1 MKRILLLP
9 VMLLSLVLAGCGAGT
24 KVGALV
30 DAVTTTI
37 TNPVSAVDIY
47 RVKNTYAATLQL
59 MSDYRT
65 YCWSK
70 PYAALVADPI
80 AKPVCRSRRSVVRA
94 MQTAQLKA
102 GSAVR
107 SAETFVQQH
116 PTLNAATAIAA
127 AWDAVKAFQATVPS
141 N

>member
-9 VMLLSLVLAGCGAGT
+9 VMLLSLALASCGGGT
-24 KVGALV
+24 KVGTLV

-37 TNPVSAVDIY
+37 TNPVSSLDIY

-59 MSDYRT
+59 MSDYRS
-65 YCWSK
+65 YCYSK
-70 PYAALVADPI
+70 SYAAIVADPVM
-80 AKPVCRSRRSVVRA
+80 KPVCAKRRSVIRS
-94 MQTAQLKA
+94 MQAAQRKA

-107 SAETFVQQH
+107 AAETFVLQN

-127 AWDAVKAFQATVPS
+127 AWDAVKAFQATVPT